1 MVDIA
6 HDASKPSSNSP
17 YGINE
22 LIHWFH
28 SYLIKVFI
36 LTLDQYYYF
45 KDKFMI
51 VALSGLHGTGKST
64 VGKLVADSLHLK
76 FYSTGMAFRE
86 LAKEMDM
93 SLEEFTHYVEANPS
107 IDEQLDAKIIEIAK
121 KGDVLI
127 ESQLSGY
134 ILKDI
139 ADVKILLTAPLE
151 IRIERIAKRDGVS
164 IEKSRN
170 ETLLREASEHERF
183 KKLYNIDLNDKSVFD
198 LIIDTSSLTIEQV
211 TNLILQFIKSHC
223 SSPTS

>member
-1 MVDIA
+1 
-6 HDASKPSSNSP
+6 
-17 YGINE
+17 
-22 LIHWFH
+22 
-28 SYLIKVFI
+28 
-36 LTLDQYYYF
+36 
-45 KDKFMI
+45 MI